1 MNFLQSFILKILSG
15 VGYMKT
21 YRRLLGMMA
30 LAASLALVTC
40 DDNKSS
46 KLLLLPVGG
55 AGETGGEIAATI
67 SAIPGVVVPVRG
79 AVPVNTVIDTTQYKG
94 LIVWSPADNPF
105 AAATVY
111 SANIILIAKA
121 GFTMTGVAANF
132 FTVAGATTVTN
143 AKDSGNVTAV
153 FQATGAALDVDV
165 KFLCATQTGGT
176 SDTADSTG
184 LIIDF
189 DRDPTTLTVDNITV
203 TGATKGA
210 LSGSPGTTR
219 TIAISNIT
227 VANGETVSVTITSPA
242 GYAIT
247 GSPRTAVV
255 YRLLAIGVPYQG
267 GVIAYIYQF
276 GDPGFIPFQTHGLIA
291 ATADQGLAAGWA
303 LSAYKSTAVPGGTGT
318 ALGTGLVNTF
328 NIIAQHGEVTS
339 YAAGLAWAY
348 NGGGYTN
355 WYLPSKDELNKL
367 YLNRAVIGG
376 FISNWYSSSSEHD
389 ASWAWQQ
396 FFGNGNG
403 TGTQAIGL
411 KSDRGW
417 VRAVRSF

>member
-1 MNFLQSFILKILSG
+1 
-15 VGYMKT
+15 MKT

-30 LAASLALVTC
+30 LAASLAFATC
-40 DDNKSS
+40 NANKSS

-55 AGETGGEIAATI
+55 AGDTGGRGEIAVTI

-79 AVPVNTVIDTTQYKG
+79 AVPVNTVIDTAQYKG
-94 LIVWSPADNPF
+94 IIIWSPADNPF

-111 SANIILIAKA
+111 TANISLISKS
-121 GFTMTGVAANF
+121 GFTMTGVAANL

-143 AKDSGNVTAV
+143 PENSGNVTAV
-153 FQATGAALDVDV
+153 FPVTGAASDLNVE
-165 KFLCATQTGGT
+165 FSGATETGGT
-176 SDTADSTG
+176 SETTDSTG
-184 LIIDF
+184 LKLF
-189 DRDPTTLTVDNITV
+189 FNNDPATLTVDNITV

-210 LSGSPGTTR
+210 LSGSGNTR

-227 VANGETVSVTITSPA
+227 VGNGERVTVTITSPA

-247 GSPRTAVV
+247 GSPQTAVV

-276 GDPGFIPFQTHGLIA
+276 GDPGFIPGQTHGLIA
-291 ATADQGLAAGWA
+291 ATADQGIADVWA
-303 LSAYKSTAVPGGTGT
+303 LSAYQSTAVPGGTGT

-328 NIIAQHGEVTS
+328 NIIAQNGAGSS

-348 NGGGYTN
+348 TGGGYID
-355 WYLPSKDELNKL
+355 WHLPSKDELNKL
-367 YLNRAVIGG
+367 YLNRTVIGG
-376 FISNWYSSSSEHD
+376 FLSNYYLSSSEYD
-389 ASWAWQQ
+389 ASWTYRQ

-403 TGTQAIGL
+403 TGMQSISF
-411 KSDRGW
+411 KSTHGW